1 MARKSALAKEPPV
14 NQPQGRSLVGPIS
27 KPQRLSPGV
36 YRNIQGQLVGS
47 RGQKLPGRRPM
58 PQQSAPTATN
68 VPNQNQQ
75 QMVGNQQQL
84 TNLLGGNNNQ
94 QNIGQGLSSM
104 LPNNQ
109 YQPQWREPAP
119 MRMNEQFMGDPYFGQ
134 PQPMMQQPMMQ
145 SLSPQALSEMYQ
157 WFQKQ
162 QAQSAQAPNQPGQ
175 EPMVN
180 NRMPEGKMM

>member
-1 MARKSALAKEPPV
+1 MAKKSALAKEPPMA
-14 NQPQGRSLVGPIS
+14 QPKSQSVSAAVPKL
-27 KPQRLSPGV
+27 QRVSPGI
-36 YRNIQGQLVGS
+36 YRNAQKQLVGS
-47 RGQKLPGRRPM
+47 RGQQLPGRRPM
-58 PQQSAPTATN
+58 PQQSAPTAAN

-75 QMVGNQQQL
+75 QMVGNEERFA
-84 TNLLGGNNNQ
+84 NISDVGNQ

>member
-1 MARKSALAKEPPV
+1 MAKKSALAKEPPMA
-14 NQPQGRSLVGPIS
+14 QPKSQSVSAAVPKL
-27 KPQRLSPGV
+27 QRVSPGI
-36 YRNIQGQLVGS
+36 YRNAQKQLVGS
-47 RGQKLPGRRPM
+47 RGQQLPGRRPM
-58 PQQSAPTATN
+58 PQQSAPTAAN

-119 MRMNEQFMGDPYFGQ
+119 INMNGQFEPNPSFVRQ
-134 PQPMMQQPMMQ
+134 LPMMQ